1 MARFTICGIAGSLRR
16 ESLNRALLSAVADAV
31 SDLADV
37 RIASIEGVP
46 LYNADIEAAEG
57 IPPAVASLADE
68 IRGADA
74 LLIVTPEYN
83 AGIPGVL
90 KNALDWISRVKPSV
104 FAGRP
109 TAMMGASPG
118 RLGTPR
124 AQMQL
129 RNNLANL
136 DARVT
141 AQPAIYV
148 GGADRLVG
156 PDGTGLDEDTA
167 EFIRRHVTALGELV
181 SD

>member
-1 MARFTICGIAGSLRR
+1 MAKFTICGIAGSLRR
-16 ESLNRALLSAVADAV
+16 DSLNKALLSAVAEAV
-31 SDLADV
+31 PDLAEV
-37 RIASIEGVP
+37 RIASIEGIP
-46 LYNADIEAAEG
+46 LYNADVEAAEG
-57 IPPAVASLADE
+57 IPVAVARLAEE

-90 KNALDWISRVKPSV
+90 KNVIDWLSRVKPSV

-118 RLGTPR
+118 KLGTPR

-129 RNNLANL
+129 RNNLANV

-148 GGADRLVG
+148 GGADRQVG
-156 PDGTGLDEDTA
+156 PDGAGLDDDTTD
-167 EFIRRHVTALGELV
+167 FIRRHITALGQLV
-181 SD
+181 SG